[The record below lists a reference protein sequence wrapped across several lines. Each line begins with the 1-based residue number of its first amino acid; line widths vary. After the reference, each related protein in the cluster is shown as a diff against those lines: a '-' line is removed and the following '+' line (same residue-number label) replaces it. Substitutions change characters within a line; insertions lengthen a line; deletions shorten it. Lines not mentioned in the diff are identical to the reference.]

1 LRRDGLCP
9 ARIAENIVTQASA
22 LEITP
27 IDPAQAEELGG
38 MTFPSY
44 RHLLHL
50 RAAPRHPEQ
59 GDDRVVQPLGVMARL
74 DGAAVGLAL
83 AEAPVGRHA
92 PGVNPV
98 AWPLGAHV
106 PSGLRPQTPV
116 DSPADEPEIPELLS
130 IFVKADHRNRGVA
143 TALLERLEAALAGR
157 GFGEVKGTFMSGRS
171 ANDALLRV
179 LAKRGWTP
187 PAVRTVT
194 LRFTPQGAR
203 ATPWY
208 GRLQYSDDYE
218 VFPWGEL
225 TKEEREGL
233 YRTQAAGQWI
243 PAGLEPWRHDRYGF
257 DAVSSLGLRYKGQVV
272 GWVINHR
279 LGPSMVRFT
288 CSFMRKDLGRRGRI
302 MPLYTAALERLEKDG
317 CQDCLFI
324 TPVEFPNMVHFVTDR
339 CAPYTGVL
347 SETYGVS
354 KRLEDAR

>member
-1 LRRDGLCP
+1 MS
-9 ARIAENIVTQASA
+9 QASA

-83 AEAPVGRHA
+83 AEAPVD
-92 PGVNPV
+92 P
-98 AWPLGAHV
+98 
-106 PSGLRPQTPV
+106 
-116 DSPADEPEIPELLS
+116 PADEPAIPELLS
-130 IFVKADHRNRGVA
+130 IFVKADHRNQGVA

-233 YRTQAAGQWI
+233 YRTQAAGPWI
-243 PAGLEPWRHDRYGF
+243 PAGLEPWRHDRYGY